1 LVNTVV
7 KSTYE
12 FVQGI
17 NKEATH
23 YTEEELSGLLDSA
36 DDLDKWMIEKIA
48 AQKALLDTQE
58 PAIITSQVLEKTN
71 KVKDQL
77 VKLMAKKKPKVPKKK
92 KEEKKEEKTE
102 DKSEDKSEKP
112 EETKEDVKEE
122 SEKPDHDHDEL

>member
-23 YTEEELSGLLDSA
+23 YTEEELNGLLDSA

-92 KEEKKEEKTE
+92 KEEKTEETK
-102 DKSEDKSEKP
+102 EDKSEKP
-112 EETKEDVKEE
+112 EETKQDVKEE